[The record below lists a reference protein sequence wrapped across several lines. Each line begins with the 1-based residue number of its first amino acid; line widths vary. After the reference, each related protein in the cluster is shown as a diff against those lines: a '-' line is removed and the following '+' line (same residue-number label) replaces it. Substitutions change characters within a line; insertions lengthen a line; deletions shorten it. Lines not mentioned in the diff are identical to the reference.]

1 MVSREVVMPDMKIN
15 GVGVNSGLPKIES
28 PGQASG
34 AGFDT
39 IMEEAVG
46 KLSQV
51 QSDAE
56 QAVKQLT
63 SGGDPAEAII
73 AMEKADMNFQLMVE
87 VRNKLISAYQEIM
100 RMQV

>member
-1 MVSREVVMPDMKIN
+1 MSEMKIN
-15 GVGVNSGLPKIES
+15 GVGPQAGMPKLEAPAGK
-28 PGQASG
+28 PGE
-34 AGFDT
+34 GFDAL
-39 IMEEAVG
+39 MEEALG

-56 QAVKQLT
+56 KAVQQLT

-73 AMEKADMNFQLMVE
+73 AMEKANMNFQLMVE
-87 VRNKLISAYQEIM
+87 VRNKLISAYQEVM

>member
-1 MVSREVVMPDMKIN
+1 MSDMKIN
-15 GVGVNSGLPKIES
+15 GVGANPGLPRIES
-28 PGQASG
+28 PGKAPG
-34 AGFDT
+34 GGFDT
-39 IMEEAVG
+39 IMEEAIG

-51 QSDAE
+51 QTDAE
-56 QAVKQLT
+56 KAVKELT

-73 AMEKADMNFQLMVE
+73 AMEKANMNFQLMVE

>member
-1 MVSREVVMPDMKIN
+1 MTDINIGKIAS
-15 GVGVNSGLPKIES
+15 GQGLPALKPIGKE
-28 PGQASG
+28 A
-34 AGFDT
+34 ATGFDDV
-39 IMEEAVG
+39 MQEAIG

-56 QAVKQLT
+56 QAVKELAT
-63 SGGDPAEAII
+63 GGDPSQAII

-87 VRNKLISAYQEIM
+87 VRNKLIAAYQEVM